1 MDKMIIIP
9 INLFRLEQ
17 EILIV
22 DDTGTKTFAHVE
34 LPTLP
39 EVVVEA
45 CNVYGTNK
53 VRLIGNG
60 NYAGALANEIT
71 EYAIVNYSNTN
82 LDINIVEA

>member
-9 INLFRLEQ
+9 INLFRLAQ

-22 DDTGTKTFAHVE
+22 DETGTKTFAQVD
-34 LPTLP
+34 LLTLP

-45 CNVYGTNK
+45 SNVYGTNK
-53 VRLIGNG
+53 IRLIGNS
-60 NYAGALANEIT
+60 NYASALATEIT

-82 LDINIVEA
+82 LDIDIVEA